1 VNGSV
6 TKPNSPA
13 GRLYEVLVKA
23 RASGPNTQAL
33 DGWAQVLMVPRPDTT
48 RLMRGLA
55 DVAELADQVRRQVSG
70 LPGEV
75 DADTALSHFDEI
87 EEVVKRLPMLASN
100 TMEWS
105 LGMLTSAGML
115 SLRMCASLLSSHR
128 PEPVIETGRVME
140 LLSEVDQLIDELR
153 ACDDI
158 DEETRRFV
166 LRLLLKIKHALDDY
180 HILGVRPVEAAV
192 NETVGALSRQPQ
204 ATAKVAKNK
213 FSQRFF
219 GLVVALDII
228 LNMGANVIALE
239 AATQPSP
246 SPVVIQIVR
255 ESGAPLELPPG
266 VWQPGTETVIEA
278 DQ

>member
-1 VNGSV
+1 MVAGHAYKRRNV
-6 TKPNSPA
+6 VAPDVRLAAQQPPA
-13 GRLYEVLVKA
+13 GA
-23 RASGPNTQAL
+23 GDRAGQ
-33 DGWAQVLMVPRPDTT
+33 G
-48 RLMRGLA
+48 
-55 DVAELADQVRRQVSG
+55 
-70 LPGEV
+70 
-75 DADTALSHFDEI
+75 
-87 EEVVKRLPMLASN
+87 
-100 TMEWS
+100 
-105 LGMLTSAGML
+105 
-115 SLRMCASLLSSHR
+115 
-128 PEPVIETGRVME
+128 
-140 LLSEVDQLIDELR
+140 
-153 ACDDI
+153 
-158 DEETRRFV
+158 RFV